1 MSCVGRRNSIGRSY
15 LHPIFLL
22 PANAP
27 ANSDSVRTNFWLLL
41 TASRISTED
50 FAIALVDELEQPKH
64 SRQRF
69 TVGY

>member
-1 MSCVGRRNSIGRSY
+1 MTTDEKMGCKLDGKIALDG
-15 LHPIFLL
+15 P
-22 PANAP
+22 
-27 ANSDSVRTNFWLLL
+27 
-41 TASRISTED
+41 SRISTED